1 MNDNKSTVMNN
12 AAVQQLRK
20 VPGFDP
26 MKLLRKTISV
36 KTGHPVWKLDLR
48 YKRLWFRLACPNGR
62 MLLKPLR
69 ISDQLAIIEAQV
81 YFSKDDPVPAA
92 SFTSEQRRENI
103 PGGEFL
109 RAAQEDALNMALENA
124 GFGIQFCD
132 VSRDYGGELFGSEV
146 PVQTEVEEAAVEE
159 TKAPIAKETAAE
171 TAPTMDMDSASA
183 EQHVAE
189 TTASDVQTVTD
200 GFTSVAVDVRQE
212 QSVSAA
218 QEEVPDLHVLP
229 PQQEEAAEEL
239 AEQPQAA
246 SYGRYGCQRDHAAY
260 DGGRGKGRC
269 GADRHLPRLDART
282 GRAAPSG
289 EPEMVSLWLRSG
301 GQYSQSR
308 SVRPAGQ
315 SAAESRMKRQVW
327 MKGCGRYQSRFF
339 AVSVPHYRY
348 CGAAA
353 AQYPQARPGLSVCG
367 LPALR
372 RSSRQALPENVTG
385 RMAL

>member
-146 PVQTEVEEAAVEE
+146 PIQTEVEEAAVEE
-159 TKAPIAKETAAE
+159 TKAHIAEETAAE
-171 TAPTMDMDSASA
+171 TAPTMDMDSAPT

-189 TTASDVQTVTD
+189 TTASDVQNVTD

-229 PQQEEAAEEL
+229 PQQEEAAEEV

-246 SYGRYGCQRDHAAY
+246 SYTADMDVSEITQRMTVDEAKAVVVQI
-260 DGGRGKGRC
+260 GTCRGWTLEQVAQRRP
-269 GADRHLPRLDART
+269 A
-282 GRAAPSG
+282 S
-289 EPEMVSLWLRSG
+289 LRSG
-301 GQYSQSR
+301 GQHSQSR
-308 SVRPAGQ
+308 CICSAGQ

-339 AVSVPHYRY
+339 AVSVPHYRH
-348 CGAAA
+348 CSAAA
-353 AQYPQARPGLSVCG
+353 AQYPQTRPGLSVCG

-372 RSSRQALPENVTG
+372 RSSRKALSENVTG

>member
-81 YFSKDDPVPAA
+81 YFDKDDPVPAA

-146 PVQTEVEEAAVEE
+146 PIQTEVEEAAAEEIEVPSTPIVEE
-159 TKAPIAKETAAE
+159 TIAE
-171 TAPTMDMDSASA
+171 TAPTMDMDSAHT

-189 TTASDVQTVTD
+189 TTASDVQ
-200 GFTSVAVDVRQE
+200 QE

-218 QEEVPDLHVLP
+218 QEEAPDLHVLLP
-229 PQQEEAAEEL
+229 HQEEAAEEV

-246 SYGRYGCQRDHAAY
+246 SYTADMDVSEITQRMTVDEAKAVVVQIGTCRGWTLEQVAQRRPASLKWYLYGCDQ
-260 DGGRGKGRC
+260 
-269 GADRHLPRLDART
+269 ADNIL
-282 GRAAPSG
+282 
-289 EPEMVSLWLRSG
+289 
-301 GQYSQSR
+301 
-308 SVRPAGQ
+308 
-315 SAAESRMKRQVW
+315 K
-327 MKGCGRYQSRFF
+327 
-339 AVSVPHYRY
+339 
-348 CGAAA
+348 AAA
-353 AQYPQARPGLSVCG
+353 SVLLDNLQQKAG
-367 LPALR
+367 
-372 RSSRQALPENVTG
+372 
-385 RMAL
+385 

>member
-92 SFTSEQRRENI
+92 SFTSEQRRENV

-132 VSRDYGGELFGSEV
+132 VSCDYGGELFGSEV
-146 PVQTEVEEAAVEE
+146 PIQT
-159 TKAPIAKETAAE
+159 
-171 TAPTMDMDSASA
+171 
-183 EQHVAE
+183 
-189 TTASDVQTVTD
+189 
-200 GFTSVAVDVRQE
+200 
-212 QSVSAA
+212 
-218 QEEVPDLHVLP
+218 L
-229 PQQEEAAEEL
+229 
-239 AEQPQAA
+239 
-246 SYGRYGCQRDHAAY
+246 
-260 DGGRGKGRC
+260 
-269 GADRHLPRLDART
+269 
-282 GRAAPSG
+282 
-289 EPEMVSLWLRSG
+289 SLI
-301 GQYSQSR
+301 
-308 SVRPAGQ
+308 
-315 SAAESRMKRQVW
+315 
-327 MKGCGRYQSRFF
+327 
-339 AVSVPHYRY
+339 HI
-348 CGAAA
+348 
-353 AQYPQARPGLSVCG
+353 
-367 LPALR
+367 
-372 RSSRQALPENVTG
+372 
-385 RMAL
+385 

>member
-92 SFTSEQRRENI
+92 SFTSEQRRENV

-146 PVQTEVEEAAVEE
+146 PVQAEAAVVETKTTIVEE
-159 TKAPIAKETAAE
+159 TVAE
-171 TAPTMDMDSASA
+171 TPQTMDTDSAPA
-183 EQHVAE
+183 EQPAQE
-189 TTASDVQTVTD
+189 TTAS
-200 GFTSVAVDVRQE
+200 VA
-212 QSVSAA
+212 
-218 QEEVPDLHVLP
+218 EEAPDLHIVP
-229 PQQEEAAEEL
+229 PQQEEPAEEL

-246 SYGRYGCQRDHAAY
+246 TYTADMDVSEITQRMTVDEAKAVVVQIGTCRGWTLEQVAQRRPASLKWYLYGCDQ
-260 DGGRGKGRC
+260 
-269 GADRHLPRLDART
+269 ADNIL
-282 GRAAPSG
+282 
-289 EPEMVSLWLRSG
+289 
-301 GQYSQSR
+301 
-308 SVRPAGQ
+308 
-315 SAAESRMKRQVW
+315 K
-327 MKGCGRYQSRFF
+327 
-339 AVSVPHYRY
+339 
-348 CGAAA
+348 AAA
-353 AQYPQARPGLSVCG
+353 SVLLDNLQQKAG
-367 LPALR
+367 
-372 RSSRQALPENVTG
+372 
-385 RMAL
+385 

>member
-36 KTGHPVWKLDLR
+36 QTGHPVWKLDLR

-81 YFSKDDPVPAA
+81 FFDKDDPVPAA
-92 SFTSEQRRENI
+92 SFTSEQRRENV

-146 PVQTEVEEAAVEE
+146 PIQTEAAEAAAVETE
-159 TKAPIAKETAAE
+159 EPIAPIVEETAAE
-171 TAPTMDMDSASA
+171 TVPTMDTDSAPA
-183 EQHVAE
+183 EQPIEE
-189 TTASDVQTVTD
+189 TTAPLV
-200 GFTSVAVDVRQE
+200 
-212 QSVSAA
+212 
-218 QEEVPDLHVLP
+218 EEVPELHVVP

-246 SYGRYGCQRDHAAY
+246 TYTADMDVSEITQRMTVNEAKTVVVQIGTCRGWTLEQVAQRRPASLKWYLYGCDQ
-260 DGGRGKGRC
+260 
-269 GADRHLPRLDART
+269 ADNIL
-282 GRAAPSG
+282 
-289 EPEMVSLWLRSG
+289 
-301 GQYSQSR
+301 
-308 SVRPAGQ
+308 
-315 SAAESRMKRQVW
+315 K
-327 MKGCGRYQSRFF
+327 
-339 AVSVPHYRY
+339 
-348 CGAAA
+348 AAA
-353 AQYPQARPGLSVCG
+353 SVLLDNLQQKAG
-367 LPALR
+367 
-372 RSSRQALPENVTG
+372 
-385 RMAL
+385 

>member
-92 SFTSEQRRENI
+92 SFTSEQRRENV

-146 PVQTEVEEAAVEE
+146 PIQTEVEEAAVE
-159 TKAPIAKETAAE
+159 TKALIAEKLPQKQRRRWIWILRPLNSTLRKQRRLMRRPLRTALR
-171 TAPTMDMDSASA
+171 PL
-183 EQHVAE
+183 
-189 TTASDVQTVTD
+189 
-200 GFTSVAVDVRQE
+200 RQMCSRSS
-212 QSVSAA
+212 QSVQHRKKHLIFMFCCPIRKKPRKKLQNSRRLRPIRQRWMSA
-218 QEEVPDLHVLP
+218 
-229 PQQEEAAEEL
+229 
-239 AEQPQAA
+239 
-246 SYGRYGCQRDHAAY
+246 R
-260 DGGRGKGRC
+260 
-269 GADRHLPRLDART
+269 
-282 GRAAPSG
+282 
-289 EPEMVSLWLRSG
+289 
-301 GQYSQSR
+301 SR
-308 SVRPAGQ
+308 SV
-315 SAAESRMKRQVW
+315 
-327 MKGCGRYQSRFF
+327 
-339 AVSVPHYRY
+339 
-348 CGAAA
+348 
-353 AQYPQARPGLSVCG
+353 
-367 LPALR
+367 
-372 RSSRQALPENVTG
+372 
-385 RMAL
+385 

>member
-26 MKLLRKTISV
+26 MKLLRKTISI

-92 SFTSEQRRENI
+92 SFTSEQRRENV

-146 PVQTEVEEAAVEE
+146 PVQTEAAEADEAAVE
-159 TKAPIAKETAAE
+159 
-171 TAPTMDMDSASA
+171 APTMVETGPTTETDSVPA
-183 EQHVAE
+183 EQPVVE
-189 TTASDVQTVTD
+189 TTAP
-200 GFTSVAVDVRQE
+200 VAEERE
-212 QSVSAA
+212 NITM
-218 QEEVPDLHVLP
+218 QEETPDLHVVP
-229 PQQEEAAEEL
+229 PQQEEAAEEV

-246 SYGRYGCQRDHAAY
+246 SYTADMDVSEITQRMTVDEAKAVVVQIGTCRGWTLEQVAQRRPASLKWYLYGCDQ
-260 DGGRGKGRC
+260 
-269 GADRHLPRLDART
+269 ADNIL
-282 GRAAPSG
+282 
-289 EPEMVSLWLRSG
+289 
-301 GQYSQSR
+301 
-308 SVRPAGQ
+308 
-315 SAAESRMKRQVW
+315 K
-327 MKGCGRYQSRFF
+327 
-339 AVSVPHYRY
+339 
-348 CGAAA
+348 AAA
-353 AQYPQARPGLSVCG
+353 SVLLDNLQQKAG
-367 LPALR
+367 
-372 RSSRQALPENVTG
+372 
-385 RMAL
+385 

>member
-92 SFTSEQRRENI
+92 SFTSEQRRENV

-146 PVQTEVEEAAVEE
+146 PVQTEVEEATVEE
-159 TKAPIAKETAAE
+159 IEVPSTPIAEETAAE
-171 TAPTMDMDSASA
+171 TAPTMDMDSAPT
-183 EQHVAE
+183 EQHVVE
-189 TTASDVQTVTD
+189 TIASDVQNVTD

-229 PQQEEAAEEL
+229 PQQEEATEEV
-239 AEQPQAA
+239 AEQLQTASYTADMDVGEIVQRMTVDEAKAVVVQIGTCRGWTLEQVAQRRPASLKWYLYGCDQADNILKAAA
-246 SYGRYGCQRDHAAY
+246 SV
-260 DGGRGKGRC
+260 
-269 GADRHLPRLDART
+269 LLDN
-282 GRAAPSG
+282 
-289 EPEMVSLWLRSG
+289 L
-301 GQYSQSR
+301 QQK
-308 SVRPAGQ
+308 AG
-315 SAAESRMKRQVW
+315 
-327 MKGCGRYQSRFF
+327 
-339 AVSVPHYRY
+339 
-348 CGAAA
+348 
-353 AQYPQARPGLSVCG
+353 
-367 LPALR
+367 
-372 RSSRQALPENVTG
+372 
-385 RMAL
+385 

>member
-36 KTGHPVWKLDLR
+36 NTGLPVWKLDLR

-69 ISDQLAIIEAQV
+69 ISDQLAIIEARV

-92 SFTSEQRRENI
+92 SFTSEQRRENV

-146 PVQTEVEEAAVEE
+146 PIQAEAAEADE
-159 TKAPIAKETAAE
+159 AAAE
-171 TAPTMDMDSASA
+171 APTMAETGPTTETDSVPA
-183 EQHVAE
+183 EQPVVE
-189 TTASDVQTVTD
+189 TTAPDVQTVTE
-200 GFTSVAVDVRQE
+200 GFTSVAADVQQE

-218 QEEVPDLHVLP
+218 QEEVPDIHVLP
-229 PQQEEAAEEL
+229 PQQEEAEEEL
-239 AEQPQAA
+239 AEQAQAMSYTADMDVSEIVQRMTVDEAKAVVVQIGTCRGWTLEQVAQRRPASLKWYLYGCDQADNILKAAA
-246 SYGRYGCQRDHAAY
+246 SV
-260 DGGRGKGRC
+260 
-269 GADRHLPRLDART
+269 LLDNLQQKV
-282 GRAAPSG
+282 G
-289 EPEMVSLWLRSG
+289 
-301 GQYSQSR
+301 
-308 SVRPAGQ
+308 
-315 SAAESRMKRQVW
+315 
-327 MKGCGRYQSRFF
+327 
-339 AVSVPHYRY
+339 
-348 CGAAA
+348 
-353 AQYPQARPGLSVCG
+353 
-367 LPALR
+367 
-372 RSSRQALPENVTG
+372 
-385 RMAL
+385 